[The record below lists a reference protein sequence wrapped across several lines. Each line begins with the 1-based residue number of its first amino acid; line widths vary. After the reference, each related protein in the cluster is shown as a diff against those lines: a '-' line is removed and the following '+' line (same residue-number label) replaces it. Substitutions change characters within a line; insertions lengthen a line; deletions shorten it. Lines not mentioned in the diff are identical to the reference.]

1 MAKEFGYVYILTNP
15 SMPGLVK
22 VGKTTITPNKRMG
35 ELHSTGV
42 PTPFQL
48 ECSISVNDCH
58 EAELLAHQAL
68 NSFRVAK
75 NREFFKVSP
84 KKAIEKILESVEECE
99 VVDFRE
105 SHGIEKIE
113 IEIQRK
119 RTEKLEEEERKKLQI
134 EQSKRFEEAKNKIE
148 QEKIFQRIQVLKLQ
162 LKSLGIKPKKEEP
175 SGWML
180 VGFCYFPLPIGWLFW
195 LGAFSAFDP
204 KRSDIGYI
212 CIGLLVVGFFAHQA
226 SSKIDKRNE
235 ECHKPFDEIEQKILN
250 LEIELTA
257 NSNVKNT
264 YYSTQNQSIKN
275 QSRHGKGND
284 WITCPTCRNR
294 VEKSESQIDFKCHK
308 CGNAFRY

>member
-113 IEIQRK
+113 IEIKRK
-119 RTEKLEEEERKKLQI
+119 RTEKLEEEGQ
-134 EQSKRFEEAKNKIE
+134 
-148 QEKIFQRIQVLKLQ
+148 
-162 LKSLGIKPKKEEP
+162 
-175 SGWML
+175 
-180 VGFCYFPLPIGWLFW
+180 
-195 LGAFSAFDP
+195 
-204 KRSDIGYI
+204 
-212 CIGLLVVGFFAHQA
+212 
-226 SSKIDKRNE
+226 
-235 ECHKPFDEIEQKILN
+235 
-250 LEIELTA
+250 
-257 NSNVKNT
+257 
-264 YYSTQNQSIKN
+264 
-275 QSRHGKGND
+275 
-284 WITCPTCRNR
+284 
-294 VEKSESQIDFKCHK
+294 
-308 CGNAFRY
+308 

>member
-42 PTPFQL
+42 PTPFEL

-84 KKAIEKILESVEECE
+84 KKAIERILESVEECE

-148 QEKIFQRIQVLKLQ
+148 QEKIFQRIQ
-162 LKSLGIKPKKEEP
+162 
-175 SGWML
+175 
-180 VGFCYFPLPIGWLFW
+180 FCRIING
-195 LGAFSAFDP
+195 
-204 KRSDIGYI
+204 
-212 CIGLLVVGFFAHQA
+212 
-226 SSKIDKRNE
+226 
-235 ECHKPFDEIEQKILN
+235 
-250 LEIELTA
+250 
-257 NSNVKNT
+257 
-264 YYSTQNQSIKN
+264 
-275 QSRHGKGND
+275 
-284 WITCPTCRNR
+284 
-294 VEKSESQIDFKCHK
+294 
-308 CGNAFRY
+308 